1 MSVALELN
9 AEIRTVLGRSANR
22 RMRKSEGKIPA
33 VVYGAAEEGQNLALN
48 LNELTKVMQSD
59 AFYSQILNISI
70 AGKSQQVVV
79 RDLQRSPDSGKVLH
93 VDFLRVKADQEIN
106 VNIPLRFVNE
116 ENCVGVKIGG
126 GLITRNLIEVEIRC
140 LPADLPEAI
149 EVDVGELDVGEAIHL
164 SGLKVP
170 DNVTIVALLL
180 GEPDRDISVVTVTAK
195 RGGSEMDEGLEAVGQ
210 ESDQASEG
218 GDSDTSSGD
227 VGAQGSDS

>member
-1 MSVALELN
+1 MMSVALELN

-33 VVYGAAEEGQNLALN
+33 VVYGAAEEGQ
-48 LNELTKVMQSD
+48 
-59 AFYSQILNISI
+59 
-70 AGKSQQVVV
+70 SQQVVV

-126 GLITRNLIEVEIRC
+126 GLITRNLIEVEISC

-180 GEPDRDISVVTVTAK
+180 GEPDRDISVVSVTAK

-210 ESDQASEG
+210 ESDQVSDG
-218 GDSDTSSGD
+218 GDSDISSGD
-227 VGAQGSDS
+227 VGAQGSDG